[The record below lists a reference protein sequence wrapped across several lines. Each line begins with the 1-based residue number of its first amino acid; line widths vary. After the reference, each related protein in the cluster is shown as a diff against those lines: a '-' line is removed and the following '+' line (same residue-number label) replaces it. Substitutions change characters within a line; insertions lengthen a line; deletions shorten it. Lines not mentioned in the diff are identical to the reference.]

1 MTLEIKPEVKAYC
14 NIKEALEYLAMGWK
28 PYKDN
33 DERLLSDDREDI
45 RCYFD
50 GEKLKEENKHFFD
63 NEKQIEYYNKMYKAI
78 GILGNIIRNS
88 KINIYTTQYK
98 VFFHKN
104 SFSYE
109 EEQLKEEVL
118 TNREAVYI
126 YYDGEGSVYKK
137 TWIVEIIS
145 KPGSVCYDGN
155 CRTCIKFS
163 ELEPFY
169 TPQEL
174 PEEKQYKAPA
184 VSYTTPYL
192 ELINIMLQKGYVT
205 KDNSPLADNLKE
217 DIKKE
222 AEAAGINVS
231 NRMAASM
238 ATILRSPELQKGGYK
253 K

>member
-63 NEKQIEYYNKMYKAI
+63 NEKQIEYYNKMYKAV
-78 GILGNIIRNS
+78 GWLDNIIRNN
-88 KINIYTTQYK
+88 KIKLYADGVLHCYRDCFYCPADDKIQK
-98 VFFHKN
+98 
-104 SFSYE
+104 
-109 EEQLKEEVL
+109 QEVL
-118 TNREAVYI
+118 LNIE
-126 YYDGEGSVYKK
+126 SVDVDFDSEEKQWEIFVAAKQFGLLYKDAPD
-137 TWIVEIIS
+137 I
-145 KPGSVCYDGN
+145 
-155 CRTCIKFS
+155 IKFS
-163 ELEPFY
+163 EIEPFY

-174 PEEKQYKAPA
+174 PKERQSE
-184 VSYTTPYL
+184 VLDISYTTPYL
-192 ELINIMLQKGYVT
+192 ELINIMLRKRYVT

-222 AEAAGINVS
+222 AQAIGIKIS
-231 NRMAASM
+231 DRLAASM
-238 ATILRSPELQKGGYK
+238 ATILRPPELQKGGYK